1 MILGRPTN
9 DFGGTK
15 RVFGPHKRNLRG
27 ENNDFGGTND
37 LEFEGTKPGFWGDQ
51 TLILGGPT
59 ECLSLPNFHF
69 LVNLGLQKYN
79 NTPWAPPSKIQLHP
93 LVPPISFGPPTM
105 VAAVPDFKDRVH
117 HTRHPPHRE

>member
-1 MILGRPTN
+1 MILGGPNN

-37 LEFEGTKPGFWGDQ
+37 LEFEGIKPGFWGDQ
-51 TLILGGPT
+51 TLILRGPT

-79 NTPWAPPSKIQLHP
+79 NAPWATPFKNTVTP
-93 LVPPISFGPPTM
+93 FGPPNFLWSPYHGSRGT
-105 VAAVPDFKDRVH
+105 
-117 HTRHPPHRE
+117 

>member
-1 MILGRPTN
+1 MFGPRKQNLRGQNNNFGGTNDLKFDGTKQGFWGEGIPNN

-15 RVFGPHKRNLRG
+15 GVFGPQKQNLRG

-59 ECLSLPNFHF
+59 ECLSLLNFHF
-69 LVNLGLQKYN
+69 LVNLGLQF
-79 NTPWAPPSKIQLHP
+79 WGGQMI
-93 LVPPISFGPPTM
+93 
-105 VAAVPDFKDRVH
+105 
-117 HTRHPPHRE
+117 

>member
-1 MILGRPTN
+1 MILGRPNN

-37 LEFEGTKPGFWGDQ
+37 LEFEGTKPGFWVDQ

-69 LVNLGLQKYN
+69 LVNLGLKKYN
-79 NTPWAPPSKIQLHP
+79 NTLLATLLKYRELHP
-93 LVPPISFGPPTM
+93 LVPQPWLPWLLIFRPGGLC
-105 VAAVPDFKDRVH
+105 AC
-117 HTRHPPHRE
+117 